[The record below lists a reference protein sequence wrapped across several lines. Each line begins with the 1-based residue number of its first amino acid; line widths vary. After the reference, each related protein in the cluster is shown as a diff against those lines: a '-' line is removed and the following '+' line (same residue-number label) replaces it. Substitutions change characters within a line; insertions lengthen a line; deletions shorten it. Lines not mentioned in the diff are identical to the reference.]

1 MTERA
6 HERTD
11 GSADEPEPEPAID
24 GQLLQIEDVHASY
37 GDYQVLDGV
46 SFGVGREDIVV
57 YLGRNGTGKT
67 TTFKIITGLM
77 APDSGTVTFD
87 GEEVTG
93 QQSYQITRSGIS
105 FVTADNK
112 VFPHLTV
119 RENIRLPTLERDAAA
134 DFDALFELFP
144 DLADHEGTKA
154 GHLSGGQQQM
164 VALAQ
169 GLAPDP
175 DLLLLDEPVQGLAVE
190 FVEKVADLLERLHG
204 EVAIVMIEHDIDL
217 ALEVGDYA
225 LVLDE
230 GQIAWQGSTDDLA
243 ANDEVID
250 RYIGVKGYA

>member
-1 MTERA
+1 MT
-6 HERTD
+6 D
-11 GSADEPEPEPAID
+11 P
-24 GQLLQIEDVHASY
+24 LLALDDVHASY
-37 GDYQVLDGV
+37 GDYQVLNGITFD
-46 SFGVGREDIVV
+46 VGRDDIVT

-67 TTFKIITGLM
+67 TTFKIITGLID
-77 APDSGTVTFD
+77 PDSGTVTFD
-87 GEEVTG
+87 GEDVTG
-93 QQSYQITRSGIS
+93 REPHDVVKRGIS

-119 RENIRLPTLERDAAA
+119 EENIRLPTLERNATV
-134 DFDALFELFP
+134 DFDRLYDLFP
-144 DLADHEGTKA
+144 DLAEYANAKA

-190 FVEKVADLLERLHG
+190 FVEKVSDLIEELRG

-217 ALEVGDYA
+217 ALDVGDRA

-230 GQIAWQGSTDDLA
+230 GQIAWQGTTEQLA
-243 ANDEVID
+243 TNGEVID

>member
-1 MTERA
+1 MTDPLLEL
-6 HERTD
+6 TD
-11 GSADEPEPEPAID
+11 
-24 GQLLQIEDVHASY
+24 IEASY
-37 GDYQVLDGV
+37 GDHQVLDGV
-46 SFGVGREDIVV
+46 SFAVGRDDVV
-57 YLGRNGTGKT
+57 TYLGRNGTGKT
-67 TTFKIITGLM
+67 TTFKIITGLHD
-77 APDSGTVTFD
+77 PDAGTVTYGGAD
-87 GEEVTG
+87 ITG
-93 QQSYQITRSGIS
+93 AEPHRITRRGIS

-119 RENIRLPTLERDAAA
+119 RENIRLPTLERDVTP
-134 DFDALFELFP
+134 DFDRLFALFP
-144 DLADHEGTKA
+144 DLETYADAKA

-190 FVEKVADLLERLHG
+190 FVEKVADLIERLQG

-217 ALEVGDYA
+217 ALSVGDRA

-230 GQIAWQGSTDDLA
+230 GRIAWQGTTDDLA
-243 ANDEVID
+243 RNDGVID

>member
-1 MTERA
+1 MSERA
-6 HERTD
+6 ER
-11 GSADEPEPEPAID
+11 SADR
-24 GQLLQIEDVHASY
+24 LLQVENVSASY

-46 SFGVGREDIVV
+46 SFEVGTEDIVV

-67 TTFKIITGLM
+67 TTFKLVTGLM
-77 APDSGTVTFD
+77 QPDAGTVNLD
-87 GEEVTG
+87 GEDVTG
-93 QQSYQITRSGIS
+93 EESYRVARRGIS

-119 RENIRLPTLERDAAA
+119 RENIRLPTLERDVAA

-144 DLADHEGTKA
+144 DLAAQEGTKA
-154 GHLSGGQQQM
+154 GNLSGGQQQM

-169 GLAPDP
+169 GLAPNP

-190 FVEKVADLLERLHG
+190 FVEKVADLLDRLHG
-204 EVAIVMIEHDIDL
+204 EVAVVMIEHDIDL
-217 ALEVGDYA
+217 ALEVGDRA

-230 GQIAWQGSTDDLA
+230 GRIAWQGSTDDLA